1 MNPPP
6 SSAPERPARTN
17 SLTRNAF
24 YNAAGFVWSAA
35 VLLFQVTYVLNSLGQ
50 EQYGIWAICLVLTST
65 FAVFDFGLAATIVK
79 FVSEFHAKGSAEDIN
94 RVLTNSFLFTLCID
108 LLVAPVFFLLD
119 PIMTFLNVAPE
130 LLPTAVAAG
139 SLALINF
146 MLTVSGLNLYS
157 GLLQGYH
164 RLDLTNRVLMISG
177 IPKIAGTI
185 VAVEMGYG
193 VVGVVVS
200 DLLVVLFNIG
210 LLWRYARRVAPEAHI
225 AWRYRSWETFR
236 SVFRFGVKL
245 QASVLSGLINF
256 HFDKFVLSRM
266 LGLVYLTYYDLGSRV
281 VGKVRGLPL
290 IVATALLPEM
300 SRLSALNEKEAI
312 RSTYERSS
320 KFMLLFLLPVFGS
333 TALLSDILINLWL
346 GSGYELASLT
356 LQVLSFSYCIN
367 VFTAVVSNTSKG
379 LGAPEYEART
389 AAIQVALNVTLSPLL
404 VRFIGFPGA
413 LVGTSTALIVGAL
426 YYVVKVNRLLEIEHG
441 VFLRRVV
448 AAPVLCASASL
459 LISYAALSGLESA
472 GFGESPIGQIGLTV
486 MGLVLVFG
494 FFFVLMFRT
503 SYLSREDQDAV
514 KRLWFHVQIGRRA
527 EGATR

>member
-1 MNPPP
+1 M
-6 SSAPERPARTN
+6 RKN
-17 SLTRNAF
+17 SLTRNALF
-24 YNAAGFVWSAA
+24 NAAGFVWSAA
-35 VLLFQVTYVLNSLGQ
+35 VLLFQVTYVLNNMGQ

-79 FVSEFHAKGSAEDIN
+79 FVSEFHTKGSTEDIN
-94 RVLTNSFLFTLCID
+94 RVLTSSFIFTLCID
-108 LLVAPVFFLLD
+108 LLVMPVFFLLD
-119 PIMTFLNVAPE
+119 PLMTFLNVAPE

-139 SLALINF
+139 SFALINF
-146 MLTVSGLNLYS
+146 MLTVSGFNLYS

-164 RLDLTNRVLMISG
+164 RLDLTNRVLIISG
-177 IPKIAGTI
+177 IPKILGTI

-200 DLLVVLFNIG
+200 DLFVVLFNIG
-210 LLWRYARRVAPEAHI
+210 LLWRYARRVAPEVHI
-225 AWRYRSWETFR
+225 AWQFRSWETFR

-245 QASVLSGLINF
+245 QASVVSGLVNF

-281 VGKVRGLPL
+281 VGKIRGLPL
-290 IVATALLPEM
+290 VVSTALLPEM
-300 SRLSALNEKEAI
+300 SRLSALNEKETI

-333 TALLSDILINLWL
+333 IALISDTLIDLWL

-389 AAIQVALNVTLSPLL
+389 AIIQVALNVTLSPLL
-404 VRFIGFPGA
+404 VRFFGFPGA
-413 LVGTSTALIVGAL
+413 LVGTSTALITGAL
-426 YYVVKVNRLLEIEHG
+426 YYVMKVNRLLEIEQG
-441 VFLRRVV
+441 MFLRRVV
-448 AAPVLCASASL
+448 VPPIICVIVSL
-459 LISYAALSGLESA
+459 LISFAALTGLERV
-472 GFGESPIGQIGLTV
+472 GVGESSFEQLGLAVIGI
-486 MGLVLVFG
+486 VLVFG
-494 FFFVLMFRT
+494 SFFVLMFRT
-503 SYLSREDQDAV
+503 SYLSREDHDTV
-514 KRLWFHVQIGRRA
+514 KRLWSHFRIGGRA
-527 EGATR
+527 EEATG